1 MTTDPYIITIAALYT
16 LGAIEFGL
24 LAHAATLRGITVSV
38 PAVLIML
45 PVWPVII
52 LYSLLI
58 GTLDAIKTAKDKS
71 Q

>member
-1 MTTDPYIITIAALYT
+1 MTDPYIITIAALYV

-24 LAHAATLRGITVSV
+24 LAHAATLRGIKVSV
-38 PAVLIML
+38 PVVLILL
-45 PVWPVII
+45 PFWSVVI

-58 GTLDAIKTAKDKS
+58 GILDAIKTARDKS

>member
-1 MTTDPYIITIAALYT
+1 MTDPYIITIAALYI

-24 LAHAATLRGITVSV
+24 LAHAATLRGISVSL
-38 PAVLIML
+38 PAVLILL
-45 PVWPVII
+45 PFWPVVI

-58 GTLDAIKTAKDKS
+58 GILDAIKTARDKA